1 MQIQRFSLIFSGQE
15 GREAIAN
22 MEAEKKRL
30 QELDEQERAETSMF
44 RAETSMFRQ
53 KLLERDTESLKHDKE
68 HHKRVENT
76 LQEVS
81 NSLAAYTDA
90 MVKKRVPPAT
100 SLPELATWLETSGL
114 SSLTGDLEAAGWT
127 VSSLLHL
134 HAEPENFHEV
144 LKLHIPQASM
154 RYHLKGVLDSL
165 YSELA

>member
-1 MQIQRFSLIFSGQE
+1 
-15 GREAIAN
+15 

-68 HHKRVENT
+68 HHKRVGNT
-76 LQEVS
+76 LQEIS
-81 NSLAAYTDA
+81 NSLAAYTGA

-114 SSLTGDLEAAGWT
+114 SSLTGALEAAGWT

-134 HAEPENFHEV
+134 HAEGTENFHEA
-144 LKLHIPQASM
+144 LKPAIPAPAM
-154 RYHLKGVLDSL
+154 RYQLKSVLDLL

>member
-1 MQIQRFSLIFSGQE
+1 
-15 GREAIAN
+15 

-114 SSLTGDLEAAGWT
+114 SSLKGALEAAGWT

-134 HAEPENFHEV
+134 HAEGTKNFHEA
-144 LKLHIPQASM
+144 LKPGIPAPAM
-154 RYHLKGVLDSL
+154 RYQLKSVLDLL

>member
-1 MQIQRFSLIFSGQE
+1 MQAK
-15 GREAIAN
+15 REEKLAN

-114 SSLTGDLEAAGWT
+114 SSLKGALEAAGWT

-134 HAEPENFHEV
+134 HAEGTENFHEA
-144 LKLHIPQASM
+144 LKPGIPAPAM
-154 RYHLKGVLDSL
+154 RYQLKSVLDLL

>member
-1 MQIQRFSLIFSGQE
+1 MQAK
-15 GREAIAN
+15 REEKLAN

-100 SLPELATWLETSGL
+100 SLPELATWLEKSGL
-114 SSLTGDLEAAGWT
+114 SSPKGALEAAGWN
-127 VSSLLHL
+127 VSSLLQL
-134 HAEPENFHEV
+134 HAEGTEMFHEA
-144 LKLHIPQASM
+144 LKPTIPATAM
-154 RYHLKGVLDSL
+154 RYRLKSVLDLL

>member
-1 MQIQRFSLIFSGQE
+1 
-15 GREAIAN
+15 

-114 SSLTGDLEAAGWT
+114 SSLTGALEAAGWT

-134 HAEPENFHEV
+134 HAEGTKNFHEA
-144 LKLHIPQASM
+144 LKPAIPDPAM
-154 RYHLKGVLDSL
+154 RDQLRSVLDLL

>member
-1 MQIQRFSLIFSGQE
+1 
-15 GREAIAN
+15 

-68 HHKRVENT
+68 HHKRVGNT
-76 LQEVS
+76 LQEIS
-81 NSLAAYTDA
+81 NSLAAYTGA

-100 SLPELATWLETSGL
+100 SLPELATWLEKSGL
-114 SSLTGDLEAAGWT
+114 SSPKGALEAAGWT

-134 HAEPENFHEV
+134 HAEGTKNFHEA
-144 LKLHIPQASM
+144 LKPAIPDPAM
-154 RYHLKGVLDSL
+154 RDQLRSVLDLL

>member
-1 MQIQRFSLIFSGQE
+1 
-15 GREAIAN
+15 

-100 SLPELATWLETSGL
+100 SLPELATWLEKSGL
-114 SSLTGDLEAAGWT
+114 SSPKGALEAAGWN
-127 VSSLLHL
+127 VSSLLQL
-134 HAEPENFHEV
+134 HAEGTEMFHEA
-144 LKLHIPQASM
+144 LKPTIPATAM
-154 RYHLKGVLDSL
+154 RYRLKSVLDLL